1 MSFHFLVGMTYNS
14 KNVFAVTA
22 MCIFSCLVFISLD
35 KDLEGDAI
43 TENISAHYPQIYD
56 EVTF

>member
-1 MSFHFLVGMTYNS
+1 MLGWPIVL
-14 KNVFAVTA
+14 KDVFTVTA

-35 KDLEGDAI
+35 KDWGGDAI
-43 TENISAHYPQIYD
+43 TENISAHYLQIYD